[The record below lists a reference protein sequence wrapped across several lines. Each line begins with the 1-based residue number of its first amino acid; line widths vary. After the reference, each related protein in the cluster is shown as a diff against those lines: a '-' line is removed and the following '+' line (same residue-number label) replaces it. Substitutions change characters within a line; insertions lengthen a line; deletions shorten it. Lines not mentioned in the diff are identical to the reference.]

1 MLVTL
6 PATRRSRRPAFRR
19 IHPDSFTTWYKTL
32 KVVCRCTIGKELF
45 SAFLSCLALSH
56 ERTQVICTGSTLSR
70 GDFCFRVFCGWR
82 RRYNLSAAVLVTV
95 TSLIVGIWK
104 VFKSMVSSDSER
116 DVQPRPRDHSW
127 PSVSSASLRSKMAP
141 RKGFYLFALG
151 INLDLTSKKTRWI
164 LNESV
169 WAKLQNTRPLISI
182 SLNKN
187 SYYCYIPRSSKKTDT
202 CK

>member
-1 MLVTL
+1 MIRKCRKQIFREMLTKCFTET
-6 PATRRSRRPAFRR
+6 AKRFEKKKKNRSA
-19 IHPDSFTTWYKTL
+19 ILL
-32 KVVCRCTIGKELF
+32 KSTSLHQSR
-45 SAFLSCLALSH
+45 H

-82 RRYNLSAAVLVTV
+82 RRYNLSSAVSVTV

-104 VFKSMVSSDSER
+104 VFKSMVSRDSER

-141 RKGFYLFALG
+141 RKGFYLFARG

-169 WAKLQNTRPLISI
+169 CITSPKWIFSLKKRAMVFQKKLRLSTAS
-182 SLNKN
+182 
-187 SYYCYIPRSSKKTDT
+187 
-202 CK
+202 

>member
-1 MLVTL
+1 MGPTQKSWK
-6 PATRRSRRPAFRR
+6 P
-19 IHPDSFTTWYKTL
+19 
-32 KVVCRCTIGKELF
+32 
-45 SAFLSCLALSH
+45 H

-82 RRYNLSAAVLVTV
+82 RRYNLSSAVSVTV

-104 VFKSMVSSDSER
+104 VFKSMVSRDSER

-141 RKGFYLFALG
+141 RKGFYLFARG

-169 WAKLQNTRPLISI
+169 CITSPKWIFSLKKRAMVFQKKLRLSTAS
-182 SLNKN
+182 
-187 SYYCYIPRSSKKTDT
+187 
-202 CK
+202 

>member
-1 MLVTL
+1 MPKTSLH
-6 PATRRSRRPAFRR
+6 AFKAKDTRFVA
-19 IHPDSFTTWYKTL
+19 DWL
-32 KVVCRCTIGKELF
+32 KSKGLRKLF
-45 SAFLSCLALSH
+45 SVFEGIQEPFILSLACKSVVLNHVYIH
-56 ERTQVICTGSTLSR
+56 ERAQVICTGSTLSR

-82 RRYNLSAAVLVTV
+82 RRYNLSSAVSVTV

-104 VFKSMVSSDSER
+104 VFKSMVSRDSER
-116 DVQPRPRDHSW
+116 DVQPRPSDHSW

-169 WAKLQNTRPLISI
+169 CITSPKWIFSLKKRAMVFQKKLRLSTAS
-182 SLNKN
+182 
-187 SYYCYIPRSSKKTDT
+187 
-202 CK
+202 